1 MICHRLDFSS
11 QVNARSFLTVVADFA
26 PAGSVDR
33 GPFFYLWIFAMI
45 VSSCYTYTWDIRMDW
60 GLMDANAGEENRSG
74 YYFFS
79 KNSFRGRYLLYRHLI
94 LKFWHNN

>member
-1 MICHRLDFSS
+1 M
-11 QVNARSFLTVVADFA
+11 TVEADFA

-74 YYFFS
+74 YYFCFLRIH
-79 KNSFRGRYLLYRHLI
+79 FEADI
-94 LKFWHNN
+94 FCTDI